1 MATEQSRGRLRKII
15 RTFLKYSR
23 HGGMTPASLKSALEE
38 LGPTFVKMGQIMSTH
53 PDLIPP
59 AYCKELGLLRSEVA
73 PMPAAEVRRVIET
86 AYHMPMGDI
95 FEDFDETPLGS
106 ASIAQAHSAHLKNG
120 DHVVVKVQ
128 REGIY
133 DIMEQDIRL
142 LKKASPLI
150 RRLRGM
156 GDVVDFNI
164 LLDELW
170 ESSREEMDFTQEA
183 QNGIDFRRLNEE
195 LKYSTCPRVYEEF
208 STKTVLILEYV
219 GGYEIDDIENLE
231 KAGYDMNEIGTKLV
245 NAFAK
250 QIIEDGFFHA
260 DPHQGNI
267 RIEDGVIV
275 WIDMGMMGR
284 LSVRDR
290 LLLSNV
296 VEAFATYD
304 IEGIKSSILT
314 IGVHDGNIDHAQL
327 YADVENAFSKYAD
340 ADLGDMDIAEVMD
353 FMFTV
358 AKKHHIS
365 IPSGVTILARG
376 IATLE
381 GVLAQICPDISVI
394 EIMSNAVT
402 SDILG
407 RMDLKA
413 DAAKYVYAAVRSM
426 KKTLLIPTLVSDAL
440 TSVKKG
446 QTKLNLEIS
455 LSPRAEAS
463 RERQTGMTA
472 SAILIGAVI
481 IGSCLLCTTDMEPK
495 LFGAPAIGMIGFLA
509 GIFSAAVCGITHF
522 FRKNGRRK

>member
-1 MATEQSRGRLRKII
+1 
-15 RTFLKYSR
+15 
-23 HGGMTPASLKSALEE
+23 
-38 LGPTFVKMGQIMSTH
+38 
-53 PDLIPP
+53 
-59 AYCKELGLLRSEVA
+59 
-73 PMPAAEVRRVIET
+73 
-86 AYHMPMGDI
+86 
-95 FEDFDETPLGS
+95 
-106 ASIAQAHSAHLKNG
+106 
-120 DHVVVKVQ
+120 
-128 REGIY
+128 
-133 DIMEQDIRL
+133 
-142 LKKASPLI
+142 
-150 RRLRGM
+150 
-156 GDVVDFNI
+156 
-164 LLDELW
+164 
-170 ESSREEMDFTQEA
+170 MDFTQEA

-358 AKKHHIS
+358 AKKAPHLYSQRGHHS
-365 IPSGVTILARG
+365 CTRHCH
-376 IATLE
+376 TE

-413 DAAKYVYAAVRSM
+413 DAAKYAYAAVRSM

-440 TSVKKG
+440 TSVKKD
-446 QTKLNLEIS
+446 KPNLI
-455 LSPRAEAS
+455 
-463 RERQTGMTA
+463 
-472 SAILIGAVI
+472 
-481 IGSCLLCTTDMEPK
+481 
-495 LFGAPAIGMIGFLA
+495 
-509 GIFSAAVCGITHF
+509 
-522 FRKNGRRK
+522 